1 VLLDLLRLAIG
12 TVALLGGAYFLVR
25 GSVAVALRLGVSR
38 VVVGATVVAFGTSMP
53 ELLVTVTAG
62 LKGSTGVALGNVLGS
77 NVANVMLVL
86 GLAAMINPMI
96 VHARLIR
103 WEIPVLLAATAAI
116 ILFSLDGHLTRIDGI
131 MLLSGLA
138 AFTILSPR
146 LFPETAAAAE
156 AEAEMPDGPPRGG
169 VAAEAGMI
177 LGGLAGL
184 AVGADLI
191 VRGASSI
198 AATFGVSEFVIG
210 ILVVAV
216 GTSLPEVATSVTAA
230 LKNEH
235 EIAVANI
242 VGSNVFNLLAV
253 LGGGALIAQIEVP
266 RELFAFELPALILSS
281 LILVPL
287 VWPRYRVSRPMGALL
302 LVGYA
307 SFVGI
312 TLIRGTV

>member
-1 VLLDLLRLAIG
+1 MLLDLLRLVVG
-12 TVALLGGAYFLVR
+12 TVLLLGGAYFLVR

-62 LKGSTGVALGNVLGS
+62 LQGSTGVALGNVLGS

-86 GLAAMINPMI
+86 GLAAVINPMI

-103 WEIPVLLAATAAI
+103 WEIPVLLAATAATVLI
-116 ILFSLDGHLTRIDGI
+116 AVDGHLSRVDGI
-131 MLLSGLA
+131 LLLAGLA

-156 AEAEMPDGPPRGG
+156 AEAEQPDGPPRGG
-169 VAAEAGMI
+169 VPAEVAMI
-177 LGGLAGL
+177 LGGLVGL
-184 AVGADLI
+184 AFGADLI

-198 AATFGVSEFVIG
+198 AATVGVSEFVVG

-216 GTSLPEVATSVTAA
+216 GTSLPEMATSMMAA
-230 LKNEH
+230 FKNEH

-266 RELFAFELPALILSS
+266 GSVYAFEFPALIVSS

-307 SFVGI
+307 TFVGI
-312 TLIRGTV
+312 TLVRGTI